1 MVLTW
6 RDESENSR
14 EVETNPS
21 FSSMKLDASVQ
32 VLGPKR
38 CFFLA
43 SMPFFDVI
51 YESDGVCCA
60 SKLGAW
66 CELA

>member
-1 MVLTW
+1 
-6 RDESENSR
+6 
-14 EVETNPS
+14 
-21 FSSMKLDASVQ
+21 MKLDASVQ

-66 CELA
+66 CKLA